1 MHALARLTVA
11 RRLTLGFG
19 LVSALILTFA
29 AVAWSQLEDIQT
41 AVTQVVDDRYPKI
54 DVSRDIYDAVNLQ
67 ARALRSAIVAASLGR
82 PSEVNGQLDK
92 LDSAV
97 SANQARFDRLRGLIN
112 TPKGDELFKSMID
125 LHADFGRVR
134 AEQVRLLREGKWEDA
149 ARLSLGEGRAK
160 QEVFF
165 AKVEEMVEFQEG
177 LMRTGG
183 AAAEARIAHTIASTL
198 GVASAVLVLSL
209 LMVWAITRSVLTEL
223 GGEPAAARDEAQR
236 IARGDLTS
244 SITVA
249 PRDTASLYA
258 ALRLMHGAL
267 VETVSS
273 VRLGSESVASA
284 SAQIAQGNQDLSSRT
299 EEQASALEQTAATM
313 EQLNATA
320 RNNTDAAKQ
329 ANQLAKGAST
339 IAMQGGEVVGRVV
352 STMQGI
358 SDSSRKIANIIGVID
373 GIAFQT
379 NILALNAAVEAAR
392 AGEQGRGFAV
402 VASEVRGLAQRSAEA
417 AKEIKTLIGDSV
429 HQVDEGTALVDQA
442 GKTMDE
448 IVAAIQRVSD
458 IVAEIAA
465 ASVQQCSGISQV
477 SDAVS
482 QMDLVTQ
489 KNAALVEESAAAAES
504 LKNQAQQLL
513 QAVSLFKLAN
523 GQGARH
529 GPRH

>member
-1 MHALARLTVA
+1 
-11 RRLTLGFG
+11 
-19 LVSALILTFA
+19 
-29 AVAWSQLEDIQT
+29 
-41 AVTQVVDDRYPKI
+41 
-54 DVSRDIYDAVNLQ
+54 
-67 ARALRSAIVAASLGR
+67 
-82 PSEVNGQLDK
+82 
-92 LDSAV
+92 
-97 SANQARFDRLRGLIN
+97 
-112 TPKGDELFKSMID
+112 
-125 LHADFGRVR
+125 
-134 AEQVRLLREGKWEDA
+134 
-149 ARLSLGEGRAK
+149 
-160 QEVFF
+160 
-165 AKVEEMVEFQEG
+165 
-177 LMRTGG
+177 
-183 AAAEARIAHTIASTL
+183 
-198 GVASAVLVLSL
+198 
-209 LMVWAITRSVLTEL
+209 
-223 GGEPAAARDEAQR
+223 
-236 IARGDLTS
+236 
-244 SITVA
+244 
-249 PRDTASLYA
+249 
-258 ALRLMHGAL
+258 
-267 VETVSS
+267 
-273 VRLGSESVASA
+273 
-284 SAQIAQGNQDLSSRT
+284 
-299 EEQASALEQTAATM
+299 M

-417 AKEIKTLIGDSV
+417 AKEIKTLIGASV

-523 GQGARH
+523 GQGARP

>member
-1 MHALARLTVA
+1 MNALARLTVA
-11 RRLTLGFG
+11 RRLTFGFG
-19 LVSALILTFA
+19 LVSALILAFA
-29 AVAWSQLEDIQT
+29 AMAWIQLQEINA
-41 AVTQVVDDRYPKI
+41 AVSRVVDDRYPTI
-54 DVSRDIYDAVNLQ
+54 DVSRDIYDAVNVQ
-67 ARALRSAIVAASLGR
+67 ARMLGSAIVTASLGR

-92 LDSAV
+92 LDAAV
-97 SANQARFDRLRGLIN
+97 SGNEARFDKLRALIGMD
-112 TPKGDELFKSMID
+112 KGHELFKAMVE
-125 LHADFGRVR
+125 LHADYAR
-134 AEQVRLLREGKWEDA
+134 ARADQARLLREGKWEDA
-149 ARLSLGEGRAK
+149 ARLSLGEARAK
-160 QEVFF
+160 QELFF
-165 AKVEEMVEFQEG
+165 AKVEEMVVFQEDQ
-177 LMRTGG
+177 MRTGG
-183 AAAEARIAHTIASTL
+183 ADAEKRIAHTIASTL

-209 LMVWAITRSVLTEL
+209 LMAWAITRSVLTEL

-236 IARGDLTS
+236 IARGDLTR

-258 ALRLMHGAL
+258 ALGLMHGAL
-267 VETVSS
+267 VQTVAS

-284 SAQIAQGNQDLSSRT
+284 SAQIAQGNLDLSSRT

-329 ANQLAKGAST
+329 ASQLAKGAST

-352 STMQGI
+352 TTMQGI
-358 SDSSRKIANIIGVID
+358 SDSSRKIGNIIGVID

-402 VASEVRGLAQRSAEA
+402 VASEVRSLAQRSAEA
-417 AKEIKTLIGDSV
+417 AKEIKTLIGNSV
-429 HQVDEGTALVDQA
+429 QQVEQGTGLVDQA

-458 IVAEIAA
+458 IVAEIAS
-465 ASVQQCSGISQV
+465 ASVEQCSGISQV

-504 LKNQAQQLL
+504 LKTQAQQLL

-523 GQGARH
+523 GAGAGH